1 MADDFMTAAGVC
13 GGGSWWNPA
22 RSMFG
27 ASPCSAASI
36 NDMGNFAWANN
47 NDDHHH
53 HHHHNQLVNMKGR
66 SSEES
71 SEGSS
76 VVLQELPKSHH
87 HQTHNMSMDNSTLHM
102 LGIGLSPSSTATSD
116 WNQALVVQTNER
128 AMLQEDRNSR
138 LNYGQEIGVE
148 CSDSSFKQ
156 IVAKDFS
163 NSNPSVTNFA
173 PSYNNYPSNLLQT
186 LLDSDPQPQQQ
197 QPLLS
202 NQQISY
208 APAPANFRP
217 NLNDFSPP
225 LLKPTFPASFWN
237 QSPASLN
244 DGRAA
249 FLPSTQSQFLPSV
262 FSDKSKPSRKSS
274 NVEEARQ
281 SSAMAKKASN
291 EEPAFKRPRI
301 ETPSPL
307 PTFKVRKEKLGD
319 RVTAL
324 QQLVSPFGKT
334 DTASVLHEAIEY
346 IKFLHDQVN
355 VLSAPYLK
363 NGCSV
368 SQHHQQD
375 QEGRKAEL
383 RSRGLC
389 LVPISSTFPV
399 ATETSSDFW
408 TPTFGASFR

>member
-1 MADDFMTAAGVC
+1 
-13 GGGSWWNPA
+13 
-22 RSMFG
+22 
-27 ASPCSAASI
+27 
-36 NDMGNFAWANN
+36 MGYLF
-47 NDDHHH
+47 
-53 HHHHNQLVNMKGR
+53 Q
-66 SSEES
+66 
-71 SEGSS
+71 
-76 VVLQELPKSHH
+76 
-87 HQTHNMSMDNSTLHM
+87 
-102 LGIGLSPSSTATSD
+102 
-116 WNQALVVQTNER
+116 
-128 AMLQEDRNSR
+128 
-138 LNYGQEIGVE
+138 
-148 CSDSSFKQ
+148 
-156 IVAKDFS
+156 
-163 NSNPSVTNFA
+163 
-173 PSYNNYPSNLLQT
+173 
-186 LLDSDPQPQQQ
+186 
-197 QPLLS
+197 
-202 NQQISY
+202 
-208 APAPANFRP
+208 
-217 NLNDFSPP
+217 
-225 LLKPTFPASFWN
+225 
-237 QSPASLN
+237 
-244 DGRAA
+244 
-249 FLPSTQSQFLPSV
+249 
-262 FSDKSKPSRKSS
+262 SS

-368 SQHHQQD
+368 SQHHQQVEDYYD

-408 TPTFGASFR
+408 TPTFGASFK